1 VREDRGI
8 VSETRIPAAAR
19 DVISSMDE
27 ALPVDVATLQAMVRE
42 LSLGQ
47 EARDQT
53 IAEHKRALRR
63 MQQRIDWL
71 LRKLFARATEKL
83 DPKQL
88 RMSFEEASAAVRDAA
103 TPEETPTEIAA
114 PDDEAPAP
122 AKKRTPHGRKP
133 LPEQIERRRVEIPPL
148 ATCCSA
154 CAKEL
159 VRIGEETTEEL
170 GYEPARRFVTVYVRG
185 KYACR
190 DCETVAEVA
199 PLPERAAERVRP
211 GATVLADLVVKK
223 YADHLPLARQEKIL
237 AREGIEI
244 SRSTLCDWVGLAA
257 RLLAPIGEEIRKDVL
272 AADVM
277 HGDDTPI
284 QVQENWS
291 RSRTIE
297 GRLWVYRSLAGD
309 TFFDFR
315 RSRSRDG
322 PMDVLGKWKGRFVC
336 DAYAG
341 YHALFKGGGIVPVA
355 CWAHVR
361 RRFFDAFQGG
371 DVDAAI
377 VLTLIARLYRV
388 EADAKERGLEVE
400 AVRVMRQ
407 ERAKPEMDRLALVL
421 EHLAEDALP
430 KSPLGEAVSYAR
442 TLWPSLLRY
451 LDDGSLPIDNNPAE
465 SAIRAVALGRKN
477 WLFAGGDEGGRRA
490 ALLYSVLATCKSA
503 GVEPFA
509 YLADILARV
518 QRTPDSQVRDLT
530 PRRWA
535 AARR

>member
-1 VREDRGI
+1 
-8 VSETRIPAAAR
+8 
-19 DVISSMDE
+19 MDA
-27 ALPVDVATLQAMVRE
+27 ALPVDVATLQMLVRDLATQVSE
-42 LSLGQ
+42 RDLRL
-47 EARDQT
+47 EAQGST
-53 IAEHKRALRR
+53 IAEHRRTLRL
-63 MQQRIDWL
+63 MQQKIDWL
-71 LRKLFARATEKL
+71 LRKLFARASEKL

-88 RMSFEEASAAVRDAA
+88 QMSFEEASAAVKDAA
-103 TPEETPTEIAA
+103 TAEETPSEIAA
-114 PDDEAPAP
+114 PDDEAPLP

-133 LPEQIERRRVEIPPL
+133 LPANVERRRIEIPPL
-148 ATCCSA
+148 ATCCAA

-170 GYEPARRFVTVYVRG
+170 GYEPARRFLTVYVRG

-190 DCETVAEVA
+190 DCEKVAETA
-199 PLPERAAERVRP
+199 PLPERAADRVRP

-272 AADVM
+272 SADVM

-291 RSRTIE
+291 RGRTIE
-297 GRLWVYRSLAGD
+297 GRLWIYRNRAGD
-309 TFFDFR
+309 TLFDFR

-322 PMDVLGKWKGRFVC
+322 PMDVLGSGKWKGRFVC

-341 YHALFKGGGIVPVA
+341 YHALFKGGEIVPIA

-361 RRFFDAFQGG
+361 RRFFDAFQDG
-371 DVDAAI
+371 DVDSAI

-388 EADAKERGLEVE
+388 EADAKERGFAADAIRAL
-400 AVRVMRQ
+400 RQ
-407 ERAKPEMDRLALVL
+407 EHAKPETDRLALVL
-421 EHLAEDALP
+421 EHLAKDALP

-490 ALLYSVLATCKSA
+490 ALLYSILATCKSA
-503 GVEPFA
+503 DVEPFA
-509 YLADILARV
+509 YLADVLSRV
-518 QRTPDSQVRDLT
+518 QRTPASQVAELT